1 MNNDL
6 NLTSIGESQSSGY
19 DTSSNLTVKSQEHL
33 KRNNMRLSTSKI
45 ITIITF
51 FLIILVITLTTIL
64 TEKHES
70 STEHKS
76 CLDGW
81 IGYLGKCFYFSENTT
96 TWAASQNFCV
106 SHAATLAVFN
116 TTKELVFLKRYSE
129 QSQYWIGL
137 SRKQGQTWK
146 WIDGTTYSDWFE
158 EISDGECAYLHK
170 TGISGSSTHL
180 VRKWICSKLD
190 SCIPRS

>member
-1 MNNDL
+1 
-6 NLTSIGESQSSGY
+6 
-19 DTSSNLTVKSQEHL
+19 
-33 KRNNMRLSTSKI
+33 MRLSTSKI

-51 FLIILVITLTTIL
+51 FLIILIITLTTIL

-70 STEHKS
+70 STEHK

-116 TTKELVFLKRYSE
+116 TTKELDFLKRYSE
-129 QSQYWIGL
+129 HSHYWIGL
-137 SRKQGQTWK
+137 SRKPGQTWK
-146 WIDGTTYSDWFE
+146 WADGSTYSDWFQ
-158 EISDGECAYLHK
+158 EIGKGECAYLHK
-170 TGISGSSTHL
+170 SGISGSSTHL
-180 VRKWICSKLD
+180 VRKWICSKPD
-190 SCIPRS
+190 TRIPRS